1 MLWERMIPPLE
12 QLSLPQLSVFS
23 PNRAKR
29 HFLDRRD
36 IPRMNPETG
45 VDAASDSKGSSRTLP
60 QAARTAWVRPS
71 WATAMAQ

>member
-12 QLSLPQLSVFS
+12 QLSLPHLSVFS

-29 HFLDRRD
+29 HFLDRRN

-45 VDAASDSKGSSRTLP
+45 VDGSNFLDWPET
-60 QAARTAWVRPS
+60 
-71 WATAMAQ
+71 